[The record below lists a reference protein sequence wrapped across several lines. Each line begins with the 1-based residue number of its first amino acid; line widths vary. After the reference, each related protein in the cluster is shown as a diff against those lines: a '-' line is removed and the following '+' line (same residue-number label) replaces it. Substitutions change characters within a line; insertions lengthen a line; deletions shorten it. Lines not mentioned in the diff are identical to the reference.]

1 MAGVKTEESVPL
13 ALAPATDDVPC
24 ADDWLG
30 SRAPVAPRTSRAA
43 DPVVRLK
50 LLLADVEGA
59 C

>member
-30 SRAPVAPRTSRAA
+30 SRAPVAPSTSRAA
-43 DPVVRLK
+43 DPGC
-50 LLLADVEGA
+50 A
-59 C
+59 